1 MVKNSPGDGFMWFLG
16 ILAGAA
22 LLVLAISYVCFR
34 MAFYSPKR
42 RDNDDFEA
50 VLPPGETYA
59 PYREQMR
66 QLTIET
72 RQFPYEKAEIV
83 TFDGLHLYGKYYE
96 CDPSAPMEIMFPGYR
111 GLAERDLCGGVQRA
125 FAVGRNVLLV
135 DQRACGVCEGSVITF
150 GVLERLDCLAW
161 IDYAIRRF
169 GPDVKIVL
177 SGVSMGAATVTM
189 AAGMDALPENVFGV
203 VADSGFTSPKDI
215 MCKVIADMHLP
226 PKLCWPFVRLGALV
240 FGHFDPEAASS
251 MEAVKHAKVPIFFS
265 HGEADDFVP
274 CEMTRQLYEACV
286 SEKTLALIPGAGH
299 GLCYLVAPD
308 TYVESLKN
316 AF

>member
-1 MVKNSPGDGFMWFLG
+1 MKLFW
-16 ILAGAA
+16 ILFSIAA
-22 LLVLAISYVCFR
+22 FIVLAVLLICYICFR
-34 MAFYSPKR
+34 MAFYSPAR
-42 RDNDDFEA
+42 RDSDDFEA

-66 QLTIET
+66 KLTLET
-72 RQFPYEKAEIV
+72 RQIPYEPAEIV
-83 TFDGLHLYGKYYE
+83 TFDGLKLYGKYYE

-135 DQRACGVCEGSVITF
+135 DQRACGKCEGNIITF
-150 GVLERLDCLAW
+150 GILERLDCLAW
-161 IDYAIRRF
+161 IDYAIGKF

-189 AAGMDALPENVFGV
+189 AAGMKELPDNIFGI

-215 MCKVIADMHLP
+215 ICKVIADMGLP
-226 PKLCWPFVRLGALV
+226 PKLCWPFVKLAAKL
-240 FGHFDPEAASS
+240 FGKFDIEAASS
-251 MEAVKHAKVPIFFS
+251 MEAVKKAKVPIFFS

-274 CEMTRQLYEACV
+274 CQMTAQLYEACV

-299 GLCYLVAPD
+299 GLCYLVQPER
-308 TYVESLKN
+308 YVEELKN

>member
-1 MVKNSPGDGFMWFLG
+1 MKLFWILLG
-16 ILAGAA
+16 ICSALA
-22 LLVLAISYVCFR
+22 LLVLLISYVCFR

-42 RDNDDFEA
+42 KHSDSIDA
-50 VLPPGETYA
+50 ILPPSETYA

-66 QLTIET
+66 ELTLQT
-72 RQFPYEKAEIV
+72 RQIPYEPAEILS
-83 TFDGLHLYGKYYE
+83 FDGLKLYGKYYE
-96 CDPSAPMEIMFPGYR
+96 CDPAAPMEIMFPGYR

-135 DQRACGVCEGSVITF
+135 DQRACGTCEGSIITF
-150 GVLERLDCLAW
+150 GIYERLDCLAW
-161 IDYAIRRF
+161 IRYAIERF

-189 AAGMDALPENVFGV
+189 AAGLEELPSNVFGV
-203 VADSGFTSPKDI
+203 VADSGYSSPRDI
-215 MCKVIADMHLP
+215 ICKVIGDMHLP
-226 PKLCWPFVRLGALV
+226 PLLGWPFVKLGAKI
-240 FGHFDPEAASS
+240 FGKFDIEAASS
-251 MEAVKHAKVPIFFS
+251 MEAVQKAKVPIYFA

-274 CEMTRQLYEACV
+274 CDMTRQLYEACV
-286 SEKTLALIPGAGH
+286 SEKTLVLIPHAGH

-308 TYVESLKN
+308 TYIETLKN